1 MIANPATAN
10 HFARWERE
18 AKKLSIDS
26 LLYVVN
32 DCKEAAQAMKGWNP
46 EREGF
51 YIDQAY
57 TFSKELSKRMKGNK

>member
-1 MIANPATAN
+1 MIANPATAQD
-10 HFARWERE
+10 FAKWERE

>member
-10 HFARWERE
+10 DFARWERE

>member
-10 HFARWERE
+10 DFASWERE